1 MPNLHAEI
9 AFRDRPRAS
18 REWEAFRDL
27 LPRGVLDH
35 LQRALATCA
44 DPDGALRALSQ
55 LRHSQPPAFHH
66 LCRTPPRLKAAVS
79 VFSHSAF
86 LTGDLLAD
94 LRPLDALFSSGHLYR
109 PFTTLDYLEQMQ
121 RSGGDA
127 STVPS
132 FRRQALLR
140 ILLRDVLGIATLA
153 ETTSEL
159 SHLADAALEFVYQ
172 QVMAEMSAQW
182 GAPEGGGFSVIAMG
196 KLGGE
201 ELNYSSDIDL
211 MYIYGRNGQ
220 TAAADGRGLSN
231 KEFFHK
237 AAVRYTALLGASS
250 AGGQGYR
257 VDLRLRPEGRLG
269 EAALS
274 LEAAQTYYR
283 KRARDWELQ
292 MLIKARVAAGDAAAG
307 RQLIAMVEPLTYST
321 SLDFSAIEA
330 VSESRLRISEKMHAR
345 KKAAT
350 APDVKLMRGGIRDIE
365 FLVQCLQRL
374 HGGREPW
381 VRHGGTLLALTR
393 LHDKSL
399 LSDIEYSDLASAY
412 TFFRQV
418 EHRLQVVDD
427 RQTHSLPTDPADL
440 ELLARRVTARTLGI
454 AVEGDGLMRQLDQ
467 HRRRVEHLYERVI
480 HAQSPADDSSNKTA
494 SSGEA
499 PPLWPPPGGE
509 ETQLIAPNLRRL
521 LDWAAPQLASALA
534 RRPLARNRTSFERF
548 LDGLHQEPQRLVA
561 LDESPMLCAH
571 LIEAFNYSPWLA
583 EQLNRSAEYLDCLRN
598 LRQPPLIPDRTAEAG
613 MRAVRQKFSQEMF
626 RLLAASLCLHAPIF
640 ESLQSASLLADGVI
654 DAAYQMAIAEV
665 LPGHSGMMVI
675 ALGRLGMLEFD
686 LASDADLIFVVPD
699 AEAPRL
705 EQWTKAAEK
714 IIDLLTAYTG
724 DGSMFA
730 VDTRLRPG
738 GRDGALVQT
747 EQTVKQYF
755 EERAEAWEGIAYMKA
770 RAAGG
775 DRLQAT
781 RFLHDLQQIDWRRY
795 GQSGRSQEELGEMRR
810 RIEREQGANNALKAG
825 AGGYYDID
833 FALMFLRLKGAVHF
847 YPALNTPARI
857 RVVQQMGL
865 MSAADAAFLHR
876 AATFY
881 RAVDHGLRLLTGHSG
896 GSLPTAPAHLVPLTE
911 IVRRWAPAPRP
922 NLSLAL
928 ELKEIQGQTREY
940 FDRVFE

>member
-1 MPNLHAEI
+1 MPLRAEI

-18 REWEAFRDL
+18 REWESFRDL
-27 LPRGVLDH
+27 LPRGVLEH

-44 DPDGALRALSQ
+44 DPDGSLRALGQ
-55 LRHSQPPAFHH
+55 LRTAQPQPFHR
-66 LCRTPPRLKAAVS
+66 LCRAAPRLKAAVS

-86 LTGDLLAD
+86 LTGDLLGD
-94 LRPLDALFSSGHLYR
+94 LSPLEALFSAGDLYR
-109 PFTTLDYLEQMQ
+109 PFDTSDYLAQM
-121 RSGGDA
+121 RRLDNSSVAG
-127 STVPS
+127 

-140 ILLRDVLGIATLA
+140 ILLRDVLGIAALA
-153 ETTSEL
+153 ETTAEL

-182 GAPEGGGFSVIAMG
+182 GTPDGGGFSVIALG

-220 TAAADGRGLSN
+220 TAGPAGTPALSN

-237 AAVRYTALLGASS
+237 AAVRYTALLGAS
-250 AGGQGYR
+250 ATGGQGYR

-274 LEAAQTYYR
+274 LEAAQQYYR

-292 MLIKARVAAGDAAAG
+292 MLIKARVAAGDPAPG
-307 RQLIAMVEPLTYST
+307 RQLIAVAEPLIYST

-330 VSESRLRISEKMHAR
+330 VSESRLRIHEKLHAR
-345 KKAAT
+345 KKASAT
-350 APDVKLMRGGIRDIE
+350 ADVKLMPGGIRDIE

-393 LHDKSL
+393 LHDKAL
-399 LSDIEYSDLASAY
+399 LSDLEYSDLASAY

-418 EHRLQVVDD
+418 EHRLQAVDD
-427 RQTHSLPTDPADL
+427 RQTHSLPTDPAEL
-440 ELLARRVTARTLGI
+440 ELLARRVSARTLGI
-454 AVEGDGLMRQLDQ
+454 AVEGDGLMRQLDH
-467 HRRRVEHLYERVI
+467 HRRRVEHLYQRVI
-480 HAQSPADDSSNKTA
+480 HAQAPDEAAAKDQKGGAASAPA
-494 SSGEA
+494 
-499 PPLWPPPGGE
+499 WPPPPGE
-509 ETQLIAPNLRRL
+509 EGQPLAPNLRRL
-521 LDWAAPQLASALA
+521 LEWAAPQLSAALA
-534 RRPLARNRTSFERF
+534 RRPLARNRTAFERF
-548 LDGLHQEPQRLVA
+548 LDGLHQEPQRLVG

-583 EQLNRSAEYLDCLRN
+583 EQLNRSSDYLDCLRH
-598 LRQPPLIPDRTAEAG
+598 LRQDPVIADRTLEAG
-613 MRAVRQKFSQEMF
+613 MRAVRQKFSHEMF

-640 ESLQSASLLADGVI
+640 ETLQSASLLADSVI
-654 DAAYQMAIAEV
+654 DAAYRMATAEI
-665 LPGHSGMMVI
+665 LPGHGGMMVI

-686 LASDADLIFVVPD
+686 LASDADLIFVIPD
-699 AEAPRL
+699 SEAVRM

-724 DGSMFA
+724 DGTMFA

-795 GQSGRSQEELGEMRR
+795 GQSGRSQEELGDMRR
-810 RIEREQGANNALKAG
+810 RIEREQGSTNVLKAG
-825 AGGYYDID
+825 VGGYYDID

-865 MSAADAAFLHR
+865 ASATDASFLQR

-881 RAVDHGLRLLTGHSG
+881 RSVDHGLRLLTGHSG
-896 GSLPTAPAHLVPLTE
+896 GSLPTAPAQLVPLTE
-911 IVRRWAPAPRP
+911 IVRRWAPSPRG
-922 NLSLAL
+922 NLAL
-928 ELKEIQGQTREY
+928 AVELREIQGQTREY
-940 FDRVFE
+940 FDRVFQ

>member
-1 MPNLHAEI
+1 MPLLQAEI
-9 AFRDRPRAS
+9 AFRDRPRAA
-18 REWEAFRDL
+18 REWETFRDL
-27 LPRGVLDH
+27 LPRGVLEH

-44 DPDGALRALSQ
+44 DPDGALRALGQ
-55 LRHSQPPAFHH
+55 LRLAQPPAFHR

-86 LTGDLLAD
+86 LTGDLLGD
-94 LRPLDALFSSGHLYR
+94 LQPLNDLFASGDLYR
-109 PFTTLDYLEQMQ
+109 PFGVPDYLERMRREGTQA
-121 RSGGDA
+121 SGVAG
-127 STVPS
+127 
-132 FRRQALLR
+132 FRRRALLR
-140 ILLRDVLGIATLA
+140 ILLRDVLGIAALA
-153 ETTSEL
+153 ETTAEL

-182 GAPEGGGFSVIAMG
+182 GAPEGGGFSVIALG

-220 TAAADGRGLSN
+220 TAPTASGVSLSN

-237 AAVRYTALLGASS
+237 AATRYTSLLGASS

-274 LEAAQTYYR
+274 LEGAQQYYR

-292 MLIKARVAAGDAAAG
+292 MLIKARVAAGDPLPG
-307 RQLIAMVEPLTYST
+307 RQLIAVVEPLIYST

-330 VSESRLRISEKMHAR
+330 VSESRLRIHEKLHSR
-345 KKAAT
+345 KKANAT
-350 APDVKLMRGGIRDIE
+350 ADVKLMPGGIRDIE

-393 LHDKSL
+393 LHDKAL
-399 LSDIEYSDLASAY
+399 LSDLEYSDLASAY
-412 TFFRQV
+412 AFFRQV
-418 EHRLQVVDD
+418 EHRLQAVDD
-427 RQTHSLPTDPADL
+427 RQTHSLPTDPADV
-440 ELLARRVTARTLGI
+440 ELLARRVSARTLGI
-454 AVEGDGLMRQLDQ
+454 AVEGDALMRQLDH

-480 HAQSPADDSSNKTA
+480 HAQAPEVNPGDATGA
-494 SSGEA
+494 SKSAVLLPVAGDEGQS
-499 PPLWPPPGGE
+499 L
-509 ETQLIAPNLRRL
+509 APNLRRL
-521 LDWAAPQLASALA
+521 LEWAAPQLSAALA
-534 RRPLARNRTSFERF
+534 RRPLARNRTAFERF
-548 LDGLHQEPQRLVA
+548 LDGLHQEPQRLVG
-561 LDESPMLCAH
+561 LDESPSLCAH

-583 EQLNRSAEYLDCLRN
+583 EQLNRSSDYLDCLRN
-598 LRQPPLIPDRTAEAG
+598 LRQDPVIPDRTVEAG
-613 MRAVRQKFSQEMF
+613 MRAVRQKFSFEMF
-626 RLLAASLCLHAPIF
+626 RLLAGSLCLHAPIF
-640 ESLQSASLLADGVI
+640 ETLQSASLLADSVI
-654 DAAYQMAIAEV
+654 DAAYRMAVAEV
-665 LPGHSGMMVI
+665 LPGRDGMMVI

-686 LASDADLIFVVPD
+686 LGSDADLIFVIPD
-699 AEAPRL
+699 SEAGRI

-724 DGSMFA
+724 DGTMFA

-775 DRLQAT
+775 ARLEAT
-781 RFLHDLQQIDWRRY
+781 RFLYELQQIDWRRY
-795 GQSGRSQEELGEMRR
+795 GQSGRSQIELGDMRR
-810 RIEREQGANNALKAG
+810 RIEREQGNTNVLKAG
-825 AGGYYDID
+825 VGGYYDID
-833 FALMFLRLKGAVHF
+833 FSLMFLRLKGAVHF

-865 MSAADAAFLHR
+865 ASATDAAFLQR

-896 GSLPTAPAHLVPLTE
+896 GSLPTAPAQLVPLTE
-911 IVRRWAPAPRP
+911 VVRRWAPAPRP
-922 NLSLAL
+922 NLALAV
-928 ELKEIQGQTREY
+928 ELQEIQGQTREY
-940 FDRVFE
+940 FDRLFQ